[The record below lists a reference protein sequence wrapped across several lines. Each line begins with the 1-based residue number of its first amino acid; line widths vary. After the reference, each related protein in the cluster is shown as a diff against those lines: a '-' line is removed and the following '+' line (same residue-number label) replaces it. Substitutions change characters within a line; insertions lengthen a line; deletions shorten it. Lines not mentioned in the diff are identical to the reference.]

1 MAEVEIKVK
10 IDGVEYSQEQLKKL
24 AKSGEAAA
32 KGVDKATEA
41 TKDLEK
47 ESKKAEKE
55 TGFLSEKINGIK
67 DTFGKLKTDAK
78 GVAQGFQN
86 FAKGLGLS
94 AKASKGLAVGLSA
107 LGIPLLIAGIAAL
120 IDYFKNFEGA
130 AKLVQKSLEVAGA
143 VIRKITEAMIALLNF
158 DFDGVKKAI
167 GGIGDAASSAARGV
181 NELFESQRALEA
193 LQKRQVIQNA
203 QLRQSIE
210 AQKKVL
216 EDTTLSFED
225 RMAALKEVNAG
236 TEKLAKNEIE
246 LTEATL
252 RNLQAQLALENNYEE
267 RIRLEQEIAQ
277 TQADLINS
285 QTELQNIQYDAAKVE
300 RELLQQRAD
309 EQQAAADKALEI
321 RRNYYQ
327 QLNTLEQSNEL
338 ARIED
343 EDERAKRALE
353 IQRENAIKEIEEAEF
368 SARQK
373 RELIKAINES
383 FDLQEEARVETQNE
397 KIAEKEKAAGQKLLQ
412 IQNELDLL
420 QETNQR
426 AKQAIQLQQ
435 QEEAALLSVEGLEN
449 EEALKEAIREKYRLL
464 REQNEMTAQQKIA
477 EILAGTAEGEEALDP
492 FEQAKQELQLQQ
504 DTLMAELEQLGASEA
519 QKQTLLENFKKK
531 RENLAKEEAKFKMAL
546 EKQVSEANLDVASQA
561 LSAVASLVG
570 ENTTAGK
577 AAAIAATTIDTY
589 LSAQKAYASQLLPGD
604 PTSPVRA
611 AIAAGVAVAAGIA
624 NVQKIISTPTPSAG
638 GGGGGG
644 GGGATPSRPSIP
656 TFTPQTGSLDLGF
669 NQTPGVGASSAID
682 EVSSGTTTP
691 FGETA
696 APVKAYVVATE
707 MTDVQE
713 TNQKLEQI
721 AKL

>member
-10 IDGVEYSQEQLKKL
+10 IDGVEYTQEQLKAL
-24 AKSGEAAA
+24 AKSGKQAADGIEDTTDA
-32 KGVDKATEA
+32 V
-41 TKDLEK
+41 KDLGK

-55 TGFLSEKINGIK
+55 SGFLSEQFKGIK
-67 DTFGKLKTDAK
+67 ETFGKLKSDAK
-78 GVAQGFQN
+78 GVAQGFVN
-86 FAKGLGLS
+86 FSKGLGLS

-107 LGIPLLIAGIAAL
+107 LGIPLLLAGIAAL

-130 AKLVQKSLEVAGA
+130 AKLVQTALNAAGA
-143 VIRKITEAMIALLNF
+143 VIRQVTEAVMALLRG
-158 DFDGVKKAI
+158 DFSGAKEAI
-167 GGIGDAASSAARGV
+167 AGIGDAAREAAAGT

-193 LQKRQVIQNA
+193 MQKQQVIQNA
-203 QLRQSIE
+203 KLRQSIE

-216 EDTTLSFED
+216 EDTTLSFEE
-225 RMAALKEVNAG
+225 RMEALKEVNKD
-236 TEKLAKNEIE
+236 TEQLAKNEIA

-309 EQQAAADKALEI
+309 EQQAAAEKALEI
-321 RRNYYQ
+321 RKNYYA
-327 QLNTLEQSNEL
+327 QLNTLNQQNEL
-338 ARIED
+338 MQIED
-343 EDERAKRALE
+343 EDERAKRALQ
-353 IQRENAIKEIEEAEF
+353 IQRENAIKEIQESEF
-368 SARQK
+368 NARQK
-373 RELIKAINES
+373 RELIAAINES
-383 FDLQEEARVETQNE
+383 FDLQEEARVETQND

-426 AKQAIQLQQ
+426 AKQELMLQQ

-477 EILAGTAEGEEALDP
+477 EILAGTADGEEQLDP
-492 FEQAKQELQLQQ
+492 FEQAEMELQLQQ
-504 DTLMAELEQLGASEA
+504 DTLMAELENLGASEQ
-519 QKQTLLENFKKK
+519 QKQALLESFKKK
-531 RENLAKEEAKFKMAL
+531 RENLAKEEADYKMAL
-546 EKQVSEANLDVASQA
+546 EKQVSEANLQVASQA

-570 ENTTAGK
+570 ENTVAGK

-624 NVQKIISTPTPSAG
+624 NVQKIIATPTPSAG
-638 GGGGGG
+638 GAGGGGG
-644 GGGATPSRPSIP
+644 GSAPSRPNIP
-656 TFTPQTGSLDLGF
+656 TFSSNTGSLQLGF
-669 NQTPGVGASSAID
+669 DQTPGVGESGAIG
-682 EVSSGTTTP
+682 EVAEG
-691 FGETA
+691 GTA
-696 APVKAYVVATE
+696 AEATQPVLKTYVVATE
-707 MTDVQE
+707 MTDAQE
-713 TNQKLEQI
+713 KNKAIEDI

>member
-10 IDGVEYSQEQLKKL
+10 IDGVEYTQEQLKAL
-24 AKSGEAAA
+24 AKSGKQAADGIEDTTDA
-32 KGVDKATEA
+32 V
-41 TKDLEK
+41 KDLGK

-55 TGFLSEKINGIK
+55 SGFLSERFNGIK
-67 DTFGKLKTDAK
+67 DTFSKLKADAK
-78 GVAQGFQN
+78 GVASGFVN

-94 AKASKGLAVGLSA
+94 SKAAKGLAVGLSA
-107 LGIPLLIAGIAAL
+107 LGIPLLLAAIAAL

-130 AKLVQKSLEVAGA
+130 AKLVQKALEVAGA
-143 VIRKITEAMIALLNF
+143 VIRKITEAMIALINL
-158 DFDGVKKAI
+158 DFAGVKEAL
-167 GGIGDAASSAARGV
+167 GGIGDAASEAARGV
-181 NELFESQRALEA
+181 DELFESQRALEA
-193 LQKRQVIQNA
+193 MQKQQVIQNA
-203 QLRQSIE
+203 KLRQSIE

-216 EDTTLSFED
+216 EDTTLSFEE
-225 RMAALKEVNAG
+225 RMEALKEVNKD
-236 TEKLAKNEIE
+236 TEQLAKNEIA

-321 RRNYYQ
+321 RKNYYS
-327 QLNTLEQSNEL
+327 QLNTINQQNEL
-338 ARIED
+338 MQIED
-343 EDERAKRALE
+343 EDERAKRALQ
-353 IQRENAIKEIEEAEF
+353 IQRENAIKEIQESEF
-368 SARQK
+368 NAKQK
-373 RELIKAINES
+373 RELIAAINES
-383 FDLQEEARVETQNE
+383 FDLQEEARVETQND

-426 AKQAIQLQQ
+426 AKQELMLQQ
-435 QEEAALLSVEGLEN
+435 QEEAALQSVEGLEN

-464 REQNEMTAQQKIA
+464 REQNEMTAQEKIQQ
-477 EILAGTAEGEEALDP
+477 ILSGAGEDGEVVDP
-492 FEQAKQELQLQQ
+492 FEKAEQELQLQQ
-504 DTLMAELEQLGASEA
+504 DTLMAELENLGASEQ
-519 QKQTLLENFKKK
+519 QKQALLASFKKK
-531 RENLAKEEAKFKMAL
+531 RENLAKEEADYKMAL
-546 EKQVSEANLDVASQA
+546 ERQVSEANLQVASQA

-570 ENTTAGK
+570 ENTVAGK

-624 NVQKIISTPTPSAG
+624 NVQKIISTPTPGAAG

-644 GGGATPSRPSIP
+644 GGSAPSRPNIP
-656 TFTPQTGSLDLGF
+656 TFSPNTGSLQLGF
-669 NQTPGVGASSAID
+669 DQTPGVGESGAIG
-682 EVSSGTTTP
+682 EVAAG
-691 FGETA
+691 GTA
-696 APVKAYVVATE
+696 AEATQPVLKTYVVATE
-707 MTDVQE
+707 MTDAQE
-713 TNQKLEQI
+713 KNKAIEDI

>member
-10 IDGVEYSQEQLKKL
+10 IDGVEYTQEQLKAL
-24 AKSGEAAA
+24 AKSGKQAADGIEDTTDA
-32 KGVDKATEA
+32 V
-41 TKDLEK
+41 KDLGK

-55 TGFLSEKINGIK
+55 SGFLSEQFKGIK
-67 DTFGKLKTDAK
+67 ETFGKLKSDAK
-78 GVAQGFQN
+78 GVAQGFVN
-86 FAKGLGLS
+86 FSKGLGLS

-107 LGIPLLIAGIAAL
+107 LGIPLLLAGIAAL

-130 AKLVQKSLEVAGA
+130 AKLVQTALNAAGA
-143 VIRKITEAMIALLNF
+143 VIRQVTEAVMALLRG
-158 DFDGVKKAI
+158 DFSGAKEAI
-167 GGIGDAASSAARGV
+167 AGIGDAAREAAAGT

-193 LQKRQVIQNA
+193 MQKQQVIQNA
-203 QLRQSIE
+203 KLRQSIE

-216 EDTTLSFED
+216 EDTTLSFEE
-225 RMAALKEVNAG
+225 RMAALKEVNKD
-236 TEKLAKNEIE
+236 TEQLAKNEIA

-321 RRNYYQ
+321 RKNYYA
-327 QLNTLEQSNEL
+327 QLNTLNQQNEL
-338 ARIED
+338 MQIED
-343 EDERAKRALE
+343 EDERAKRALQ
-353 IQRENAIKEIEEAEF
+353 IQRENAIKEIQESEF
-368 SARQK
+368 NARQK
-373 RELIKAINES
+373 RELIAAINES
-383 FDLQEEARVETQNE
+383 FDLQEEARVETQND

-426 AKQAIQLQQ
+426 AKQELMLQQ

-477 EILAGTAEGEEALDP
+477 EILAGTTDGEAVDP
-492 FEQAKQELQLQQ
+492 FEQAEMELQLQQ
-504 DTLMAELEQLGASEA
+504 DTLMAELENLGASEQ
-519 QKQTLLENFKKK
+519 QKQALLENFKKK
-531 RENLAKEEAKFKMAL
+531 RENLAKEEADYKMAL
-546 EKQVSEANLDVASQA
+546 EKQVSEANLQVASQA

-570 ENTTAGK
+570 ENTVAGK

-638 GGGGGG
+638 GAGGGGG
-644 GGGATPSRPSIP
+644 GSAPSTPNIP
-656 TFTPQTGSLDLGF
+656 TFSPQTGSLQLGF
-669 NQTPGVGASSAID
+669 DQTAGVGESGAIG
-682 EVSSGTTTP
+682 EVAEG
-691 FGETA
+691 GTA
-696 APVKAYVVATE
+696 AEATQPVLKTYVVATE
-707 MTDVQE
+707 MTDAQE
-713 TNQKLEQI
+713 KNKAIEDI